1 MSKYIIEKY
10 KNKTYLE
17 LILIKI
23 KNNLNWILS
32 ENFSLFRNKLLVML
46 GGTFSVKILLPKAKT
61 AWVITQAVF

>member
-1 MSKYIIEKY
+1 MEKL

-23 KNNLNWILS
+23 KNNLNLILS

-61 AWVITQAVF
+61 A